1 MEISS
6 EIRKS
11 LRTLAKLAWEYIG
24 LAAIMG
30 TWGYRR
36 PMPGEIQETAERMDE
51 LVRPRATS
59 RCVRLEMSCC
69 ASEID
74 VPCCT

>member
-1 MEISS
+1 MKISS

-11 LRTLAKLAWEYIG
+11 LHTLAKLAWEYIG

-30 TWGYRR
+30 TWGYR
-36 PMPGEIQETAERMDE
+36 MPGEIQETAERMDK

-59 RCVRLEMSCC
+59 CCVGLEMSCC
-69 ASEID
+69 GSEITG
-74 VPCCT
+74 PCCA